1 MLEVA
6 YASGY
11 KSEKAKV
18 DGLKSVMNWTLECV
32 RYSNIITTFD
42 IRRQGPRQEFEKFS
56 SGSEE
61 SDEDGPGSEE
71 SPDENELI
79 VEKNDDL
86 FKSDHEFSCESDVP
100 ETEAQIVKHART
112 VTKGGKRKRGRP
124 SKDEKMDVDEESEEG
139 IVNFFK
145 EAFTFYVDNIFG
157 IFNPS
162 LPLHRK
168 PI

>member
-1 MLEVA
+1 MCFN
-6 YASGY
+6 
-11 KSEKAKV
+11 
-18 DGLKSVMNWTLECV
+18 DWTFQESKKRKKKHKTKKGRGDTV
-32 RYSNIITTFD
+32 NR
-42 IRRQGPRQEFEKFS
+42 EFEKFS

-112 VTKGGKRKRGRP
+112 VTKGGKRKRGRL

-139 IVNFFK
+139 IVNYFK
-145 EAFTFYVDNIFG
+145 SIDVYFPFQQRKQSQLFQRRLKIRTV
-157 IFNPS
+157 S
-162 LPLHRK
+162 L
-168 PI
+168 